1 MNQVYGII
9 RKLLMQFSLA
19 LIITVPFNEGK
30 KTRNV
35 SQLNQLLQLHL
46 MDSNAEKYKISI
58 IGADT
63 LKSQI

>member
-1 MNQVYGII
+1 
-9 RKLLMQFSLA
+9 MQFSLA

-46 MDSNAEKYKISI
+46 MDSSAEKNIVKFQ
-58 IGADT
+58 
-63 LKSQI
+63 L

>member
-1 MNQVYGII
+1 
-9 RKLLMQFSLA
+9 MQFSLA
-19 LIITVPFNEGK
+19 LIITVPFNDGK

-46 MDSNAEKYKISI
+46 MDSNVEKYCKISI